1 VTLNTNPA
9 ILASTLTDKSLT
21 VLIGAPP
28 YPYTIDRD
36 HPRFDKVVAATQDP
50 TVEVDELIDLFSPV
64 RTYQRIAADASL
76 ITIFDGVLKFDGE
89 VVHSHLATRLKDAY
103 EAGFSTTSWEAFVR
117 NAALNPLQHVI
128 DQMCEWLEAGGMPL
142 TTDGHMLGFK
152 YVDEDYLSLHADV
165 DGHRYDHTPG
175 NVVTMDR
182 DRCDT
187 DRSRT
192 CSTGLHFCSIGYL
205 PQTPG
210 SYKIILVKVNPAD
223 VTSFPTDCEIQKG
236 RTCRYE
242 VVADVTDQY
251 QHLIF
256 DPVVSDYDEDYEAAW
271 EDLCDE
277 GPWEDDCAPED
288 DDSDSALYEH
298 SLDQATPVVDSPVVG
313 TITPTDFTRLVE
325 ENGGTQSGVAKRFGV
340 SSGTVAAWKRKLFGG
355 TK

>member
-1 VTLNTNPA
+1 MTLTTNPA

-21 VLIGAPP
+21 VLIGVPP
-28 YPYTIDRD
+28 YPYTIDRE
-36 HPRFDKVVAATQDP
+36 HPRFAKVVAATQDP

-64 RTYQRIAADASL
+64 RTYERIAADSSL
-76 ITIFDGVLKFDGE
+76 ITVTEGVLRFDGE
-89 VVHSHLATRLKDAY
+89 EVHSHLATRLKDASD
-103 EAGFSTTSWEAFVR
+103 AGFSTVSWEAFVR
-117 NAALNPLQHVI
+117 NAALNPLRHVI

-142 TTDGHMLGFK
+142 TTDGHLLGFK
-152 YVDEDYLSLHADV
+152 YVDSEYRSLHPDT
-165 DGHRYDHTPG
+165 DGTRYDHTPG

-210 SYKIILVKVNPAD
+210 GHKIILVKVNPAD
-223 VTSFPTDCEIQKG
+223 VTSFPTDCDTQKG

-256 DPVVSDYDEDYEAAW
+256 APVVSDYDEDYEAAW
-271 EDLCDE
+271 EDLCDDQEPEAE
-277 GPWEDDCAPED
+277 GNPCAEVDLTPYERPE
-288 DDSDSALYEH
+288 
-298 SLDQATPVVDSPVVG
+298 TPVISSPVVG

-325 ENGGTQSGVAKRFGV
+325 ESGGTQSGVAKRFGI

-355 TK
+355 Q